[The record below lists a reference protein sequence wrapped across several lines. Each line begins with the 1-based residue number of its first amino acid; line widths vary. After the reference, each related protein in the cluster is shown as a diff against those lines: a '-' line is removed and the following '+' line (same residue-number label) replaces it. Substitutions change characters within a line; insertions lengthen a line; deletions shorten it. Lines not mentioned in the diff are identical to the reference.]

1 MEAAAAKMAKEVEE
15 KAKAEAAA
23 AKMAKEKEEKAKAEA
38 EKRAKASKKAN
49 IDMALETK
57 WTRQIFEV
65 GWEGRPSGDSFNRC
79 FETMWCN

>member
-1 MEAAAAKMAKEVEE
+1 MAKVPALEAAAAKMAKEN
-15 KAKAEAAA
+15 
-23 AKMAKEKEEKAKAEA
+23 EEKAKAEA

-57 WTRQIFEV
+57 WACQIFEV

-79 FETMWCN
+79 FETMWCS